1 MNVTYQM
8 TPEDAIK
15 FNMYIFSTSP
25 TLRTQNRRNRIIAVS
40 ITVVLYFII
49 FVDMDEALTANIII
63 ALLTALFTFFI
74 YNPIAQR
81 LQKQAIQK
89 LIKNESSKQ
98 FFTEKT
104 LTLYP
109 DHIQTI
115 SEMGENKMSW
125 KAIKDVKIVPE
136 YAYLFLDTLNAIVIP
151 KRVFPGDDA
160 FDAFI
165 QEGTRFWQDA
175 TNTST

>member
-1 MNVTYQM
+1 MNVTYQL
-8 TPEDAIK
+8 TPEAMIG
-15 FNMYIFSTSP
+15 FNMYVFSTSP
-25 TLRTQNRRNRIIAVS
+25 TLRVQNNRNRIIAVS
-40 ITVVLYFII
+40 ITVVLCFII
-49 FVDMDEALTANIII
+49 FVDMNELLIANIVII
-63 ALLTALFTFFI
+63 LLTALFTFFI

-81 LQKQAIQK
+81 LQRRAIQK

-98 FFTEKT
+98 FFTERT

-125 KAIKDVKIVPE
+125 KAIKDITIVPE
-136 YAYLFLDTLNAIVIP
+136 YAYLFVDTLQAVVIP
-151 KRVFPGDDA
+151 KRAFPDHDA

-165 QEGTRFWQDA
+165 QEATRFWQDA
-175 TNTST
+175 TKTPT